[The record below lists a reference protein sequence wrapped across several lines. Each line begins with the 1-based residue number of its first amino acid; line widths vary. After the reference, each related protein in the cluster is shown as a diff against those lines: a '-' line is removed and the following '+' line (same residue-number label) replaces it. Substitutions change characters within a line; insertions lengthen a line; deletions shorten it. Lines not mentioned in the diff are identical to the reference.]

1 MTDDPAFPG
10 AVPLAGWTEGN
21 ADWLTARRRGLGASE
36 VASALGLPGAY
47 ATPWQVWASK
57 TGRMVDVE
65 LDSQQVTLGT
75 DLESWLVDAADRRF
89 REAVLRPEYRL
100 YGNRARPWVMA
111 SPDAVRHT
119 NPYMRLVE
127 CKTAGIVEPNT
138 AKDWTLEEVPL
149 RVEVQARWQLAT
161 VEVRTGVDI
170 VGLVA
175 GIGLHFWTVEW
186 SYSQEQALLRAASE
200 WWGTHVINDVE
211 PAMMPADDAVMNGLH
226 SMVEGSVELPPGAG
240 IVLAAYRSAVAEG
253 AAADR
258 RRKQCAATLKH
269 WLAGAT
275 QGTLEG
281 RSVVSWEPNKNGV
294 RSIRV
299 KGE

>member
-1 MTDDPAFPG
+1 MDVDPALPA
-10 AVPLAGWTEGN
+10 AVPLIGWH
-21 ADWLTARRRGLGASE
+21 ARDVDWLTARRRGLGASE

-65 LDSQQVTLGT
+65 LDSQQVELGT
-75 DLESWLVDAADRRF
+75 DLEPWLVDAADRHF
-89 REAVLRPEYRL
+89 RDMVKRPLYRL
-100 YGNRARPWVMA
+100 YSNRSRPWIMA
-111 SPDAVRHT
+111 SPDAVRYADT
-119 NPYMRLVE
+119 DVRLVE

-138 AKDWTLEEVPL
+138 AKDWTLDEVPL

-170 VGLVA
+170 AGLVA

-200 WWGTHVINDVE
+200 WWGTHVINGTE

-226 SMVEGSVELPPGAG
+226 STVEGSVELPPGAG

-258 RRKQCAATLKH
+258 RRKQCAATLKN